1 MIRRMIHEQDSA
13 VRRAVAHVTGRSVAL
28 ALAGALAMFVSR
40 TAQAQACS
48 DGKVRNEDT
57 AGHCCWEGQVWA
69 NNKCIGVPRACPS
82 GWSPDPKKEGCSLN
96 ACANGMVRPPNGKT
110 HCCWPGQAWSTLNG
124 ACVGNAKCP
133 KGFEQRGDAC
143 VDLEAE
149 RAAQAK
155 AAELAAARE
164 HEAHELAERQKHE
177 YEAEMRRQHEL
188 ADQRAKQAAADQAE
202 QARQTADAQRQAEER
217 RAREA
222 HEARV
227 AEARSAALEKRDAGR
242 VTLGFGV
249 LCVGVSGLFMG
260 LGAVTNG
267 NIHNGGFKSAS
278 DIASEASRGR
288 AFNYAAAG
296 FGAAGGV
303 LLVVALPII
312 FTHLPP
318 KDSDVARAPSST
330 WSVGLGPSSASLRAT
345 F

>member
-1 MIRRMIHEQDSA
+1 MIYEQESSA
-13 VRRAVAHVTGRSVAL
+13 RGAGRCIAFAL
-28 ALAGALAMFVSR
+28 VGLLAMFLSR
-40 TAQAQACS
+40 EAHAQACS
-48 DGKVRNEDT
+48 DGKVRNADT

-110 HCCWPGQAWSTLNG
+110 HCCWPGQAWSTLNS
-124 ACVGNAKCP
+124 ACVGSPKCP

-155 AAELAAARE
+155 AAELAALREREARE
-164 HEAHELAERQKHE
+164 QAERQKQE

-188 ADQRAKQAAADQAE
+188 EEQRAKQAAADQAE
-202 QARQTADAQRQAEER
+202 QARQTAEAQRQAEEK

-227 AEARSAALEKRDAGR
+227 AEARTHALEKRDAGR
-242 VTLGFGV
+242 LTLGFGV
-249 LCVGVSGLFMG
+249 LCLGVSGLFMG
-260 LGAVTNG
+260 LGAVTNA

-278 DIASEASRGR
+278 DINSEASRGK
-288 AFNYAAAG
+288 AFNYTAAG

-303 LLVVALPII
+303 LVVVALPVI

-318 KDSDVARAPSST
+318 KDSDVARAPSSSGS
-330 WSVGLGPSSASLRAT
+330 WSTGSWSIGLGPSSASLRAT